1 MLEHFVFRAHVCITF
16 ELLGINL
23 YDLLKR
29 GHFRGLSSPVVRKM
43 AYSVLQCL
51 NALFRLHI
59 IHCDLK
65 PENILLKHPGRSGIK
80 VSFAHRRLASMN
92 FFQISYF
99 ALTALIPMLDESFL
113 VPGHLG
119 CPVIFLVISCV
130 TLT

>member
-29 GHFRGLSSPVVRKM
+29 GHFHGLSSPLVRKM
-43 AYSVLQCL
+43 AYSILQCL
-51 NALFRLHI
+51 NALCRLHI

-80 VSFAHRRLASMN
+80 VSLKHMLWA
-92 FFQISYF
+92 IS
-99 ALTALIPMLDESFL
+99 TMLKVEEKVCTSS
-113 VPGHLG
+113 
-119 CPVIFLVISCV
+119 ISS
-130 TLT
+130 